1 MTHSLSVLCWP
12 PLLLPVAVET
22 VLVQVDP
29 LLPALVLDLGLGLG
43 LVLGLALVLGL
54 GLDLGLDLD
63 LGLVLAPFVL
73 DATGSP
79 WHINYGINE
88 TLSKC
93 YIYFIFDPFWF
104 CSFAPSPFCI

>member
-22 VLVQVDP
+22 VLVRAGLP
-29 LLPALVLDLGLGLG
+29 LPALVLD